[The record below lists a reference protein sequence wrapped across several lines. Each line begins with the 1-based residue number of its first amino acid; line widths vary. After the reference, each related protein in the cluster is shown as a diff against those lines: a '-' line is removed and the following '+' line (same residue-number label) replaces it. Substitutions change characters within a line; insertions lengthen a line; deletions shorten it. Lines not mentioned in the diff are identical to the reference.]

1 MIQRRQFGA
10 NQKQRVQS
18 LEAAQKKAMK
28 ATADITGNLN
38 PTEWLDKHG
47 DYLYRYALVRVRDS
61 GIAEDLLQET
71 LLAAIGA
78 AESHEGRSSER
89 TWLAGIMK
97 HKVFD
102 YFRRTA
108 RTPELQMAGNEEH
121 GELDLF
127 EKTGIWQGHWREDQ
141 APVNWPV
148 DAIKLL
154 ESREF
159 WETLNR
165 CLSRLPRQMA
175 IAFTLREIDGMSTN
189 EICEILD
196 VSPNNLWVI
205 LHRGRAKLRQ
215 LLEAEWFRGTNPAPP
230 EKNKDSR
237 RESAQVPVSSEFSYR
252 AVAA

>member
-1 MIQRRQFGA
+1 
-10 NQKQRVQS
+10 
-18 LEAAQKKAMK
+18 MK
-28 ATADITGNLN
+28 AITDVTGKLN
-38 PTEWLDKHG
+38 PTEWLDRHG
-47 DYLYRYALVRVRDS
+47 DYLYRYALVRVRNATV
-61 GIAEDLLQET
+61 AEDLLQET
-71 LLAAIGA
+71 LLAAIG
-78 AESHEGRSSER
+78 SCKNHEGRSSER
-89 TWLAGIMK
+89 TWLTGIMK
-97 HKVFD
+97 HKILD
-102 YFRRTA
+102 YFRRIA
-108 RTPELQMAGNEEH
+108 RAPELQMAGNEDH

-148 DAIKLL
+148 DAVQLL

-189 EICEILD
+189 EICDVLD

-205 LHRGRAKLRQ
+205 LHRGRARLRQ
-215 LLEAEWFRGTNPAPP
+215 LLEAEWFRGCNPAPQ
-230 EKNKDSR
+230 EKDKNSR
-237 RESAQVPVSSEFSYR
+237 RQSTQVPISSEFSYR